1 MVAGFSFSDL
11 RAQSEVHMHGLVS
24 EVHMHGLVHVPLA
37 VLNSMNSMPVP
48 SPTMMW
54 LDSVDFHFIVHG
66 LDDLRG

>member
-11 RAQSEVHMHGLVS
+11 RAQS

-66 LDDLRG
+66 LDDLCESYLP